1 MLYQRQ
7 QVFNSRH
14 EWLNDLSTGNGILLE
29 KFCYLGD
36 VLDADGRMLVR
47 VRCAQKNFCEYLPM
61 LTRKRFSL
69 KLYEGWT
76 VYMAVKSGQ

>member
-1 MLYQRQ
+1 
-7 QVFNSRH
+7 
-14 EWLNDLSTGNGILLE
+14 
-29 KFCYLGD
+29 